1 MIIIYLIGIVVEII
15 WLVYVKFSLN
25 TIDILQYMLY
35 SIGIPAVIVALTS
48 FLYSLKSQNSTRKKY
63 ICSVINSVIMAS
75 VLMIF
80 CMIFID
86 SDVMNTIM
94 NNTIT
99 SENVQVSI
107 SFAKAGDNVQSYLI
121 FIAIGGLGTLLGNK
135 FGKKK
140 VIVQDEYDD

>member
-15 WLVYVKFSLN
+15 WLTYVKFSLN

-35 SIGIPAVIVALTS
+35 SIGIPVVIVALTS
-48 FLYSLKSQNSTRKKY
+48 FLYSLKSQNGTRKKY

-75 VLMIF
+75 VLTIF
-80 CMIFID
+80 CTIFID
-86 SDVMNTIM
+86 SDVINTIM

-107 SFAKAGDNVQSYLI
+107 SQAKAGDNVQSYLI

-140 VIVQDEYDD
+140 VIVQNEYDD

>member
-35 SIGIPAVIVALTS
+35 SIGIPVVIVALTS
-48 FLYSLKSQNSTRKKY
+48 FLYSLKSHNSTRKKY

-75 VLMIF
+75 VLTIF
-80 CMIFID
+80 CMLFIN
-86 SDVMNTIM
+86 SDVINTIM

-107 SFAKAGDNVQSYLI
+107 SLAKAGDNVQSYLI